1 MTAFSLDWLK
11 LRVLANR
18 FTVETD
24 TAPLIRMRDFLV
36 RTFGEFL
43 NHTPITQMGINR
55 SVHFSVGTVGVRDKI
70 GRILAPREP
79 WGDWRKDMEGEPG
92 EPETVGGLTSLS
104 MTQKDRKDGHAGAI
118 TAKVE
123 PSTQPNLALNGIFME
138 VNDHYILGGPQTI
151 VSTDAAISL
160 LKSEWDQSIQ
170 RSEQII
176 DQIMALKDHP

>member
-1 MTAFSLDWLK
+1 
-11 LRVLANR
+11 
-18 FTVETD
+18 
-24 TAPLIRMRDFLV
+24 
-36 RTFGEFL
+36 
-43 NHTPITQMGINR
+43 
-55 SVHFSVGTVGVRDKI
+55 
-70 GRILAPREP
+70 
-79 WGDWRKDMEGEPG
+79 MEGEPG
-92 EPETVGGLTSLS
+92 KPETVGGLTSLS

-160 LKSEWDQSIQ
+160 LESEWDQSIQ